1 MKNFLKLTLVIMA
14 MAVFFSCIVFAE
26 TSGDFTYTVNDDG
39 ISVTIKRY
47 TGKSTDVVIPS
58 TIDGYTVTEI
68 YGEAWGFDNAF
79 YNCTSIVSITLP
91 ETLTTIG
98 AHAFRGCTS
107 LESIHIPASVTS
119 VDNFYDCTSLK
130 TITVDENNTVFSSV
144 DGILYDFDKTT
155 LIKIPDGYSEAVQLP
170 STLKKIEYL
179 SIDNCINVTSLTV
192 DAANESFCS
201 VGNMI
206 LTADEKTILYAAKG
220 IELANI
226 PDSVTKINN
235 EAFANSS
242 KLKNV
247 NFTSNNKL
255 VEIGNSSFGHCV
267 SLESINLEA
276 CVNLKIL
283 GPYAFTYCSAL
294 KEISIPNTITEI
306 YDHTFYRCSS
316 LETVSLP
323 SKLVSI
329 RTCAFQE
336 CWNLTNIEFP
346 DTLQIIESTA
356 FWGGK
361 MKEIFIPKSV
371 ISIGDN
377 PFHYCEAESITVDEE
392 NEIFT
397 SVDGILYDKNV
408 TTLLRAPCGIKGD
421 IILPDGV
428 KAIAQEA
435 FFECDSLESLE
446 ISASVERIEED
457 AFWSATN
464 IQRITFAK
472 NSQLKYIGDGAFTE
486 CRGVNNLILPEG
498 LTTIDDNAFST
509 MIYIDSITLPKSVT
523 SIGTKALWNNSQL
536 EAIYLYRNSYA
547 DEYCLAD
554 DELAPLIVYLDEE
567 NIEVD
572 GLIFTLSDDGK
583 YYILSSVGN
592 CKNRYIVVPHRYK
605 GLPVKVIGENAFENC
620 STVVTIILPWTIKT
634 IENNAFK
641 GASNLSAVIPLWGA
655 SITKIGNSAFENCK
669 RLIYFTVPYGTEV
682 IGSYAFSGCTALR
695 RIDIYDNIDT
705 MGDDIF
711 YGCSNLKSI
720 YVFKNS
726 IAASY
731 CLADNKLAPYV
742 KYFKTLHSENISIS
756 GKEDRGL
763 PNDYELSTGNLNDD
777 EIKKEHGDHFK
788 GNEKIEA
795 HDITL
800 HKNGKKVQPN
810 SDVTVE
816 IDVPT
821 GYDGNHCKIYRED
834 DDGELIEMDVEH
846 YNGKL
851 RFNTNHFST
860 YIIVED
866 LPKSDF
872 LSFDGFQIRKDDY
885 NGLRS
890 RFTVD
895 FEKLASLN
903 DQGYTIVEYGTLLAS
918 TDKLISNSD
927 ELIAFRDENGS
938 CKTLDYGIIYPIF
951 KNGAFV
957 GKYIDKN
964 DKTLSFACTVIN
976 YTEDNFDK
984 NISVR
989 GYAVIK
995 DEYGNE
1001 YITYSD
1007 YPNEK
1012 YRAISLENLCDE
1024 LASLGLISE
1033 ESNISYADV
1042 IKFRKKRDEPGWEE
1056 IYQP

>member
-1 MKNFLKLTLVIMA
+1 MKNFLKITLVIMA
-14 MAVFFSCIVFAE
+14 MAVLFSCIVFAE
-26 TSGDFTYTVNDDG
+26 TSGDFTYAVNDDG

-47 TGKSTDVVIPS
+47 NGNAANVIIPS

-68 YGEAWGFDNAF
+68 YGEPWGFDNAF

-247 NFTSNNKL
+247 NFTDNNKL
-255 VEIGNSSFGHCV
+255 VEIGNSAFGHCV

-294 KEISIPNTITEI
+294 KEISIPNTVTEI
-306 YDHTFYRCSS
+306 CNHTFYRCAA
-316 LETVSLP
+316 LETVVLP
-323 SKLVSI
+323 KNLISI

-346 DTLQIIESTA
+346 DTLQVIESTA

-361 MKEIFIPKSV
+361 MKEIFIPKNVS
-371 ISIGDN
+371 SIGEN

-428 KAIAQEA
+428 KTIAEEA
-435 FFECDSLESLE
+435 FFECDALDSLE
-446 ISASVERIEED
+446 ISASVERIESH

-472 NSQLKYIGDGAFTE
+472 NSKLQYIGDSAFTE

-498 LTTIDDNAFST
+498 LTTIEKDAFST
-509 MIYIDSITLPKSVT
+509 MIYIDSITIPKSVT
-523 SIGTKALWNNSQL
+523 SIGTKAFWNNSLL

-567 NIEVD
+567 NVEID

-592 CKNRYIVVPHRYK
+592 CKDRYIVVPHKYK
-605 GLPVKVIGENAFENC
+605 GLPVKVIGEGAFENC
-620 STVVTIILPWTIKT
+620 STIVTIILPWTITT
-634 IENNAFK
+634 IESNAFK
-641 GASNLSAVIPLWGA
+641 GASRLNAVIPIWG
-655 SITKIGNSAFENCK
+655 TTLTEIGASAFENCT
-669 RLIYFTVPYGTEV
+669 RLIYFTVPYGAKS
-682 IGSYAFSGCTALR
+682 IGTNAFAGCTALR
-695 RIDIYDNIDT
+695 RIDIYDNVEY
-705 MGDDIF
+705 MGEDIF
-711 YGCSNLKSI
+711 AGCNNIKSI
-720 YVFKNS
+720 YLFKGS
-726 IAASY
+726 VADSY
-731 CLADNKLAPYV
+731 CLADNKLTPYI
-742 KYFKTLHSENISIS
+742 KYFRTLNSGNISVS

-763 PNDYELSTGNLNDD
+763 PNDYELSTETLDND
-777 EIKKEHGDHFK
+777 EIRKEHGNHFK
-788 GNEKIEA
+788 DDDRIEA

-800 HKNGKKVQPN
+800 HKNGKKAQPN
-810 SDVTVE
+810 SNVTVE
-816 IDVPT
+816 INVPT
-821 GYDGNHCKIYRED
+821 DYNGDYCKVYRED
-834 DDGELIEMDVEH
+834 DDGELVEMEVEH
-846 YNGKL
+846 YDGKL

-866 LPKSDF
+866 LPKADF
-872 LSFDGFQIRKDDY
+872 LNFEGFQIRKDDY

-895 FEKLASLN
+895 FEKIQSLN
-903 DQGYTIVEYGTLLAS
+903 EQGYTVVEYGTVLAS
-918 TDKLISNSD
+918 SDKLNENSN
-927 ELIAFRDENGS
+927 ELTVFKDENGS
-938 CKTLDYGIIYPIF
+938 YKTLSYGIISPIF
-951 KNGAFV
+951 KNGALV
-957 GKYIDKN
+957 GKYIEKN
-964 DKTLSFACTVIN
+964 EQMLSFACTVIN
-976 YTEDNFDK
+976 YNENNFDK
-984 NISVR
+984 NVTVR

-995 DEYGNE
+995 DESGNE
-1001 YITYSD
+1001 YISYSD
-1007 YPNEK
+1007 YINED
-1012 YRAISLENLCDE
+1012 YREISLERLCDE
-1024 LASLGLISE
+1024 LASLGLIDE

-1042 IKFRKKRDEPGWEE
+1042 IKFRKKRDEPGWED
-1056 IYQP
+1056 IFQP